1 MNRNE
6 FMAKLEKQL
15 ADISKEEREE
25 ALQYYRDYFEDAGAE
40 HEIDVI
46 RELGSPQRVAA
57 TIKADLK
64 CDTGAESG
72 EYTERGYQDVRF
84 ENKETPAKQEANTY
98 GYTNAES
105 GQKSEQES
113 PKTNRGLKILLIAL
127 IILIGAPIVIPI
139 AFGVVLAAVGIVI
152 AVFAFF
158 AGLVAGAVVIMFAG
172 AMIVI
177 VGIPILVVALPAGLL
192 TVGSGLLIF
201 VIGLIATVATV
212 KLCIVMYPAIV
223 RILVNICRWPF
234 YRRKAV
240 G

>member
-6 FMAKLEKQL
+6 FMAKLEEQL

-40 HEIDVI
+40 HEMDVI
-46 RELGSPQRVAA
+46 RELGSPEKVAA

-64 CDTGAESG
+64 CDIGADTDNGESDG
-72 EYTERGYQDVRF
+72 EYTELGYRAVNK
-84 ENKETPAKQEANTY
+84 ENKEA
-98 GYTNAES
+98 
-105 GQKSEQES
+105 
-113 PKTNRGLKILLIAL
+113 PKTNNGLKILLIVL
-127 IILIGAPIVIPI
+127 IILIGAPIIIPI
-139 AFGVVLAAVGIVI
+139 AFGVILAVVGIVI

-158 AGLVAGAVVIMFAG
+158 AGLVVGAAAIMLAGAA
-172 AMIVI
+172 IVI
-177 VGIPILVVALPAGLL
+177 VGIPMLVVALPAGLL
-192 TVGSGLLIF
+192 TVGGGLLTF
-201 VIGLIATVATV
+201 VVGMIATVATV
-212 KLCIVMYPAIV
+212 KLCIVMYPAIF